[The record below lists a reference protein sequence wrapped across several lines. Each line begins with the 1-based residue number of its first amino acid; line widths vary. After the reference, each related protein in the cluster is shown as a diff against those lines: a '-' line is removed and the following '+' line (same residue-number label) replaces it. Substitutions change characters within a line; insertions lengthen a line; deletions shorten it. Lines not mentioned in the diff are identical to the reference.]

1 MFNLLAKRLSSDLLI
16 CIGLILFCLSL
27 RVGVV
32 ALRFQELNE
41 DADSYIGIANNLA
54 AGRGFSIPDSTKPTA
69 FRPPLYPIL
78 IAPISSP
85 DLAWARAV
93 LNLLAAAGSMIFIWM
108 AAENLGFSRIQKGLA
123 LLVYGCDPL
132 LLRYSSLSM
141 TETVC
146 SMIAAAL
153 LWRLVRDHQQESWQ
167 SHLLTGI
174 VFGFCVLTRPTFWA
188 FGILYGGVTL
198 LSWLYP
204 RLRLAFPTPR
214 QLIIVLGGTFLIA
227 GPWFIRNFIEMK
239 SPILMTTHGGY
250 TILLGNN
257 EAFYA
262 EVVEQPFGTVWD
274 GSKGPGQAV
283 WANGINQQMDAL
295 GLTTEIERDRW
306 QGDLAK
312 QTIRENPV
320 LFLKSCWLRFVR
332 FWNIF
337 PSGPAVQNVPATLY
351 YLVGVWYSLL
361 GVSFLVGL
369 CRVCRVRC
377 ADRNWLNWSAQQT
390 LLDWT
395 PILLLILS
403 FTLVHLVYWSNVRMR
418 APIVPA
424 IALVVGA
431 VFKGTRIEESVCVE
445 KTKSLHTT

>member
-32 ALRFQELNE
+32 AIRFQELNE
-41 DADSYIGIANNLA
+41 DADSYIGIAQNLA
-54 AGRGFSIPDSTKPTA
+54 AGRGFSTPGSTKPTA

-93 LNLLAAAGSMIFIWM
+93 LNLLAAACSMFFISL
-108 AAENLGFSRIQKGLA
+108 AAANLGFSRIQKYFA

-132 LLRYSSLSM
+132 LLRYSSLTM

-146 SMIAAAL
+146 SLMAAAI
-153 LWRLVRDHQQESWQ
+153 LWRLTKETQKQ
-167 SHLLTGI
+167 SSQGHLLTGI
-174 VFGFCVLTRPTFWA
+174 IFGFCVLTRPTFWA
-188 FGILYGGVTL
+188 FGMLYGAASL
-198 LSWLYP
+198 LSWVFP
-204 RLRLAFPTPR
+204 RLRLTFPTPR
-214 QLIIVLGGTFLIA
+214 QLLVVLGGVFLIA
-227 GPWFIRNFIEMK
+227 APWFVRNLVVMR

-257 EAFYA
+257 EAFYS
-262 EVVEQPFGTVWD
+262 EVVEHPFGTVWD
-274 GSKGPGQAV
+274 GSKGPGQAI
-283 WANGINQQMDAL
+283 WANGINRQLDTL
-295 GLTTEIERDRW
+295 GLKTEIERDRW

-312 QTIRENPV
+312 QTIRETPG
-320 LFLKSCWLRFVR
+320 LFLKSCWLRFIR

-337 PSGPAVQNVPATLY
+337 PSGPAVENVPATIY
-351 YLVGVWYSLL
+351 YLVGVWYSVI
-361 GVSFLVGL
+361 GVSFVVGL
-369 CRVCRVRC
+369 YRICRVRC
-377 ADRNWLNWSAQQT
+377 VDQSIQLRSVQRT
-390 LLDWT
+390 LQDWT
-395 PILLLILS
+395 PILLLILA

-424 IALVVGA
+424 IALVFGA
-431 VFKGTRIEESVCVE
+431 AFKGVRIEESVCVE
-445 KTKSLHTT
+445 KSKSLHST